1 MPSSTTS
8 DDQLTVPSTT
18 DVISSLSEIP
28 ISSLSDMPS
37 FTHLITTTST
47 LDSEL
52 SEPIMSVV
60 ASSTTGEGMESVGSL
75 ADNLNIAPTSET
87 ITEISSVS
95 LEEQTNVDNTTDDL
109 QPLSLVVNEIDS
121 GSTAIS

>member
-1 MPSSTTS
+1 MPSSTAS

-28 ISSLSDMPS
+28 MSSLSDMPS
-37 FTHLITTTST
+37 FPHLITTTST

-52 SEPIMSVV
+52 TEPIMSVV
-60 ASSTTGEGMESVGSL
+60 ASSTTGMESVGSL
-75 ADNLNIAPTSET
+75 ADNLNIAPASET

-95 LEEQTNVDNTTDDL
+95 LEEQTNVDNAADDL

-121 GSTAIS
+121 GTTTIS